1 MINSGAP
8 AEVDNQTIIV
18 YTVSVTSQ
26 EHLVTPRR
34 AARYDRI
41 LSAAQESFARFGF
54 KKTTVEEISSRARV
68 SKALVYKHFDSK
80 EHIFETVVRH
90 VVEEWSDALGHEV
103 AAAGPGARDRLAA
116 MHRGTIALASRPGL
130 AELIG
135 RRAQLVL
142 QGWSD
147 VVERAT
153 TQWKQE
159 IEAILRDGVE
169 SGEIRDDLDV
179 ESMADVI
186 GELTLAYGNRAVLGD
201 IDARSRR
208 GGDSAIAV
216 LLDGVCGRSG

>member
-1 MINSGAP
+1 MP
-8 AEVDNQTIIV
+8 
-18 YTVSVTSQ
+18 SQ
-26 EHLVTPRR
+26 KRLATPRR

-41 LSAAQESFARFGF
+41 LSAAEESFARFGF

-80 EHIFETVVRH
+80 EQIFETVVRH

-103 AAAGPGARDRLAA
+103 GAAGPGARDRLAA

-159 IEAILRDGVE
+159 IEAILRDGVQ
-169 SGEIRDDLDV
+169 SGEIRGDLDI

-201 IDARSRR
+201 DDARSRR
-208 GGDSAIAV
+208 GGDSAITV
-216 LLDGVCGRSG
+216 LLDGVCSRAD

>member
-1 MINSGAP
+1 MLNRDRAIP
-8 AEVDNQTIIV
+8 QRR
-18 YTVSVTSQ
+18 TV
-26 EHLVTPRR
+26 
-34 AARYDRI
+34 RYDRI
-41 LSAAQESFARFGF
+41 LVAAREAFARFGF
-54 KKTTVEEISSRARV
+54 KKTTVEEIASGARV
-68 SKALVYKHFDSK
+68 SKALVYKNFRSK

-90 VVEEWSDALGHEV
+90 VVEEWSDALGHDV
-103 AAAGPGARDRLAA
+103 GAAGPGARDRLAA

-159 IEAILRDGVE
+159 IEGILRDGVE
-169 SGEIRDDLDV
+169 SGEIRGDLDV

-201 IDARSRR
+201 VDARSRG